1 MIHWQQPELQ
11 AKRRRHTRTSVSFRF
26 VLFAPSRVLPPLT
39 DADHATAAPN
49 HGLCRARSRA
59 LDSSSSQLCPRGRE
73 KDHRD
78 TGDHKSAT
86 AKPQPHAPHR
96 LEFSSPTTYEGERR
110 KEKIVAFAVYFF
122 LNSLQIWRFHPITY
136 PPHLRHVS
144 SSNIKKGEAK
154 KGKKK
159 KEKSRQRRQVKGLS
173 SYLPNTK
180 SMVPMTATASASRW
194 SRQTWSKPPR
204 WAKPGA
210 RMWTR

>member
-110 KEKIVAFAVYFF
+110 KEKNRCICSLFFSQLLANLAV
-122 LNSLQIWRFHPITY
+122 
-136 PPHLRHVS
+136 PPDYLSTSPTACQLIEH
-144 SSNIKKGEAK
+144 KKGGGK

-159 KEKSRQRRQVKGLS
+159 KKSRQRQQVKGLS